1 MAQNSLGQTGGW
13 KEGKMAGWNQSSPLP
28 IFQSSLFASVRI
40 LIRWV
45 LLVCSLFVVF
55 SQLIHA
61 EQHAILVGVWDYE
74 NPNLQLDAPPNDLKL
89 MEAVLSAHGITQ
101 AQIHILPNPNKAE
114 IQRKFRELSR
124 RLTPSDSLLFYFSGH
139 GTQIIDKLGTFPGDE
154 ARGRYP
160 DRNDEALL
168 PMDADLASPQ
178 TYLLDDEL
186 NTLLQELPTR
196 QVSCIIDTC
205 YSGDILREIRLG
217 RPKGTPVTDTPMEIA
232 QPTQTVSHTEDIL
245 DESADFALLLAAAA
259 YNQVVHELRIPMGET
274 YLPVSAM
281 TYSLYRRVFSHAVP
295 SIPMNR
301 DLQDPTNQA
310 TEAQWHNK
318 LTYRQLV
325 QHIQNDHKQW
335 NLAWQ
340 PILEGPE
347 DRFDEVF
354 LPTDLMPQQNE
365 TLTLTTIK
373 GQSISVSR
381 RALALAG
388 GGTFQL
394 GAASGVN
401 MRHWAVVI
409 GVDTYPPPFQSLKYA
424 ADDAKA
430 VAQVLQDAGVNVTLM
445 TPDSLIQPTK
455 ANIIEQLQRHAQL
468 EAVDLLTVY
477 LSGHGEDVDGTGYFL
492 PMDVTDPLS
501 DNGLS
506 LEDLFAILNR
516 ANAKHRFIIVDAC
529 RVAPKAQFVA
539 ALSRYSEESNI
550 IFTACDSNQWAPEV
564 PRLKHGLFTYFL
576 LKGLRGSDRDR
587 GAAGPDGTVTVLGL
601 LDYVTRGI
609 EEWYSH
615 LSEEM
620 RYPQQ
625 ITPRVFYNG
634 KYISLLNNQ
643 GIDPAVINNEGLL
656 SQITNTL
663 RHQFAGNLEL
673 LSPLKRNNGVTPPT
687 PKGGDLHLPMTIS
700 LIPWISTVGFQDPN
714 RNITTNLS
722 LNIIAGY
729 HTKLDGLEL
738 GGMLN
743 IKGVEA
749 RGAQFAGVGNIVGGE
764 LDGFQISTTLNAV
777 GRNVDGF
784 QISGGLNAS
793 GGDLN
798 GFQVAGGANIAGRN
812 VEGFQGSTGFNVS
825 GGTLDGFQLAVG
837 GNLVGGDVEGIQA
850 TAGANLAAR
859 DLRAWQAAIGANFV
873 GGNVRS
879 EGLQTAVGPNIA
891 GNLEGTQLSAAANI
905 ALGWGQKANMP
916 YAGTQIG
923 VANIALGGIGTQIG
937 VLNIAG
943 HVSTAQVGLLNVSG
957 RMSGIPLGLIS
968 FVKDNPLHLQL
979 WGSDTEVANLGIRI
993 GSRHVYSLLMV
1004 GSYPH
1009 DDLGR
1014 WSSGFGIGGHI
1025 PLSRRFFL
1033 NVDFITRGVTYTDD
1047 SREADAP
1054 MSRSSDWLRVTYTD
1068 DSGEDTWEYGQQTIL
1083 NKLRLAFGWERH
1095 KWFSLFGGV
1104 SLNFLVSDRRDT
1116 SDFGYG
1122 FDYVYRSGD
1131 TTVRLWP
1138 GFFAG
1143 VQF

>member
-1 MAQNSLGQTGGW
+1 MVQNSLGST
-13 KEGKMAGWNQSSPLP
+13 
-28 IFQSSLFASVRI
+28 VRWI
-40 LIRWV
+40 
-45 LLVCSLFVVF
+45 LLVCSLFLMF
-55 SQLIHA
+55 SQQSHA

-89 MEAVLSAHGITQ
+89 MEAILSAHGVTQ
-101 AQIHILPNPNKAE
+101 AQMHILANPNKAE

-124 RLTPSDSLLFYFSGH
+124 HLTPSDSLLFYFSGH

-154 ARGRYP
+154 AKGRYP

-168 PMDADLASPQ
+168 PVDANLASPE

-217 RPKGTPVTDTPMEIA
+217 RPKGTPVTDTPMGIA
-232 QPTQTVSHTEDIL
+232 QPAQTVSHTEDIL

-281 TYSLYRRVFSHAVP
+281 TYSLYRRVFSRLLSPA
-295 SIPMNR
+295 
-301 DLQDPTNQA
+301 NQA
-310 TEAQWHNK
+310 IKAQERDQ
-318 LTYRQLV
+318 LTYRRLI
-325 QHIQNDHKQW
+325 QHLQHDHKQW
-335 NLAWQ
+335 DLAWQ
-340 PILEGPE
+340 PVLEGPE
-347 DRFDEVF
+347 GRFDEMF
-354 LPTDLMPQQNE
+354 LSTGLMPQQNE

-373 GQSISVSR
+373 GQSIEVSQ

-388 GGTFQL
+388 GGDFQL

-409 GVDTYPPPFQSLKYA
+409 GVDTYPSPFQSLKYA

-430 VAQVLQDAGVNVTLM
+430 VAQVLQDAGVSVTLM

-455 ANIIEQLQRHAQL
+455 ANVIEQLQRHAQL

-492 PMDVTDPLS
+492 PMDVTDPLTDS
-501 DNGLS
+501 GLS
-506 LEDLFAILNR
+506 LENLFAILNR
-516 ANAKHRFIIVDAC
+516 ANAKHRFVIVDAC
-529 RVAPKAQFVA
+529 RVAPRAHFVA

-576 LKGLRGSDRDR
+576 LKGLRGGYQDR

-609 EEWYSH
+609 EDWHSH
-615 LSEEM
+615 LSEEQH
-620 RYPQQ
+620 YPQQ

-656 SQITNTL
+656 SQITNTI
-663 RHQFAGNLEL
+663 RHQLAGNLEL
-673 LSPLKRNNGVTPPT
+673 SSPLKRNDGVIPPT
-687 PKGGDLHLPMTIS
+687 PKGGDLHVPMTIS

-714 RNITTNLS
+714 RDITTNLS

-729 HTKLDGLEL
+729 HTKLDGIEL
-738 GGMLN
+738 GGVLN
-743 IKGVEA
+743 LKGVEA
-749 RGAQFAGVGNIVGGE
+749 RGAQFAGVGNIVGR
-764 LDGFQISTTLNAV
+764 D
-777 GRNVDGF
+777 VDGF
-784 QISGGLNAS
+784 QISGGLNAVGRDVEGFQAS
-793 GGDLN
+793 GGLNVSGRDLN
-798 GFQVAGGANIAGRN
+798 GFQMAAGINATGRSVRGFQAAGGGNFAGRDLQGLQITSVLNFVGRN
-812 VEGFQGSTGFNVS
+812 VLSQ
-825 GGTLDGFQLAVG
+825 
-837 GNLVGGDVEGIQA
+837 
-850 TAGANLAAR
+850 
-859 DLRAWQAAIGANFV
+859 
-873 GGNVRS
+873 
-879 EGLQTAVGPNIA
+879 GLQIAAGVNIA
-891 GNLEGTQLSAAANI
+891 GNLEGTQISAATNI
-905 ALGWGQKANMP
+905 ALGWDQEANTRGT
-916 YAGTQIG
+916 GTQIS
-923 VANIALGGIGTQIG
+923 VVNIAHGDIDTQIG
-937 VLNIAG
+937 LLNIAG
-943 HVSTAQVGLLNVSG
+943 HVRTSQVGLLNVSG
-957 RMSGIPLGLIS
+957 RMSGIPIGLIS

-979 WGSDTEVANLGIRI
+979 WASDTEAANLGIRI

-1009 DDLGR
+1009 GDLGR

-1025 PLSRRFFL
+1025 PLKKQLFL
-1033 NVDFITRGVTYTDD
+1033 NVDFITRGVTYTDE
-1047 SREADAP
+1047 SGEVDAP
-1054 MSRSSDWLRVTYTD
+1054 MSRRSDWLRVTYTD
-1068 DSGEDTWEYGQQTIL
+1068 DSGEDTWRYDEDAVL
-1083 NKLRLAFGWERH
+1083 NKLRLGFGWERH
-1095 KWFSLFGGV
+1095 KWFSVFGGV

-1122 FDYVYRSGD
+1122 FDHVYRSD
-1131 TTVRLWP
+1131 DMTIRVWP

>member
-1 MAQNSLGQTGGW
+1 MVQNSLV
-13 KEGKMAGWNQSSPLP
+13 L
-28 IFQSSLFASVRI
+28 IIRCFFA
-40 LIRWV
+40 
-45 LLVCSLFVVF
+45 VCSFFVIF
-55 SQLIHA
+55 SQSVHA

-74 NPNLQLDAPPNDLKL
+74 NPNLQLEAPPNDLKL
-89 MEAVLSAHGITQ
+89 MEAVLSAHGVTQ
-101 AQIHILPNPNKAE
+101 GQMHILTNPNKAQ

-124 RLTPSDSLLFYFSGH
+124 RLTSADSLLFYFSGH

-154 ARGRYP
+154 AKGRYP

-168 PMDADLASPQ
+168 PVDADLASPR

-186 NTLLQELPTR
+186 NILLQELPTR
-196 QVSCIIDTC
+196 NVSCIIDTC

-217 RPKGTPVTDTPMEIA
+217 RPKGTPVTDTPTGFV
-232 QPTQTVSHTEDIL
+232 QPSQVVSHTEDIL

-259 YNQVVHELRIPMGET
+259 YNQVVHELRIPIGET

-281 TYSLYRRVFSHAVP
+281 TYSLYRRVFSHLLSPTDTAVGG
-295 SIPMNR
+295 
-301 DLQDPTNQA
+301 
-310 TEAQWHNK
+310 QWHDE
-318 LTYRQLV
+318 LTYLQLV
-325 QHIQNDHKQW
+325 QHLQNDHKQW

-340 PILEGPE
+340 PVLEGPE
-347 DRFDEVF
+347 NRFDEVF
-354 LPTDLMPQQNE
+354 LSTDLMVEQGE
-365 TLTLTTIK
+365 MLTLTTIK
-373 GQSISVSR
+373 GQGIEVSR
-381 RALALAG
+381 RVLALAG
-388 GGTFQL
+388 GGDFQL

-401 MRHWAVVI
+401 TRHWAVVI
-409 GVDTYPPPFQSLKYA
+409 GVDAYPPPFQSLKYA

-430 VAQVLQDAGVNVTLM
+430 VAQVFQDAGANVTLM

-455 ANIIEQLQRHAQL
+455 ANVIEQLQRHAQL

-492 PMDVTDPLS
+492 PMDVTDPLADS
-501 DNGLS
+501 GLS
-506 LEDLFAILNR
+506 LENLFAILNR
-516 ANAKHRFIIVDAC
+516 ANAKHRFVIVDAC
-529 RVAPKAQFVA
+529 RVAPKEHFVA
-539 ALSRYSEESNI
+539 SLSRYSEESNI

-576 LKGLRGSDRDR
+576 LKGLNGDYQDR

-609 EEWYSH
+609 EDWHSH
-615 LSEEM
+615 LSEDL

-643 GIDPAVINNEGLL
+643 GIDPTVINNEELPP
-656 SQITNTL
+656 QITDVSPSQPT
-663 RHQFAGNLEL
+663 RDLEPFPSL
-673 LSPLKRNNGVTPPT
+673 EKNSGVIPPT

-700 LIPWISTVGFQDPN
+700 LIPWVSTVGFQDPN

-738 GGMLN
+738 GGILN

-749 RGAQFAGVGNIVGGE
+749 RGAQLAGVGNIVGG
-764 LDGFQISTTLNAV
+764 D
-777 GRNVDGF
+777 VDGF
-784 QISGGLNAS
+784 QIAGGLNAAGRNVEGFQATGGLNAI

-812 VEGFQGSTGFNVS
+812 VEGFQASTGFNVS
-825 GGTLDGFQLAVG
+825 GGTLDGFQVAVG

-850 TAGANLAAR
+850 TVGANLAR
-859 DLRAWQAAIGANFV
+859 DLRAWQVAAGANFV

-891 GNLEGTQLSAAANI
+891 RNLEGTQLSATANI
-905 ALGWGQKANMP
+905 ALNQRQKANIS

-923 VANIALGGIGTQIG
+923 MVNLALGDIGTQIG
-937 VLNIAG
+937 LLNIAG
-943 HVSTAQVGLLNVSG
+943 HVRTSQVGLLNVSG
-957 RMSGIPLGLIS
+957 RMSGIPIGLIS
-968 FVKDNPLHLQL
+968 FVKNNPLHLQL
-979 WGSDTEVANLGIRI
+979 WGSDTEVANLGVRL
-993 GSRHVYSLLMV
+993 GSRHFYSLLMV

-1009 DDLGR
+1009 GDLGR
-1014 WSSGFGIGGHI
+1014 WSSGFGIGRHI
-1025 PLSRRFFL
+1025 PLGVRLFL
-1033 NVDFITRGVTYTDD
+1033 NVDLITRGMVYTDD
-1047 SREADAP
+1047 SEKDAWVY
-1054 MSRSSDWLRVTYTD
+1054 DEHTV
-1068 DSGEDTWEYGQQTIL
+1068 L
-1083 NKLRLAFGWERH
+1083 NKLRLAVGWERH
-1095 KWFSLFGGV
+1095 KWFSVFGGV
-1104 SLNFLVSDRRDT
+1104 SLNFLVSHRPDT

-1122 FDYVYRSGD
+1122 FDHVYRED
-1131 TTVRLWP
+1131 DVTIRVWP

>member
-1 MAQNSLGQTGGW
+1 MIQNSLGQTSGGQ
-13 KEGKMAGWNQSSPLP
+13 EGKMEGWN
-28 IFQSSLFASVRI
+28 QSSLFASVRI

-89 MEAVLSAHGITQ
+89 MEAVLSAHGVTQ
-101 AQIHILPNPNKAE
+101 AQMHILANPNKAR

-154 ARGRYP
+154 AKGRYP

-168 PMDADLASPQ
+168 PVDADLASPR

-196 QVSCIIDTC
+196 QVVCIIDTC

-217 RPKGTPVTDTPMEIA
+217 RPKGTPVTNTPMEVL

-259 YNQVVHELRIPMGET
+259 YNQVVHELRIPIGET
-274 YLPVSAM
+274 YLPISAM
-281 TYSLYRRVFSHAVP
+281 TYSLYRRVFSHVVP
-295 SIPMNR
+295 GIPLNP
-301 DLQDPTNQA
+301 DLQNPANQ
-310 TEAQWHNK
+310 TIEAQWRDK
-318 LTYRQLV
+318 LTYRQLA
-325 QHIQNDHKQW
+325 QHLQNDHKQW

-340 PILEGPE
+340 PVLEGPE
-347 DRFDEVF
+347 NRFDEVF
-354 LPTDLMPQQNE
+354 LSTDLIPQQNE

-373 GQSISVSR
+373 GQSIAVSR

-401 MRHWAVVI
+401 MQHWAVVI

-455 ANIIEQLQRHAQL
+455 ANVIEQLQRHAQL

-477 LSGHGEDVDGTGYFL
+477 LSGHGEDVNGTGYFL
-492 PMDVTDPLS
+492 PMDVTDPLADS
-501 DNGLS
+501 GLS
-506 LEDLFAILNR
+506 LEDLFAILNS
-516 ANAKHRFIIVDAC
+516 ANAKHRFVIVDAC
-529 RVAPKAQFVA
+529 RVAPKEQFVV
-539 ALSRYSEESNI
+539 ALSHYSEESNI

-576 LKGLRGSDRDR
+576 LKGLRGGDRDR

-609 EEWYSH
+609 EEWHSH
-615 LSEEM
+615 LSEEL

-643 GIDPAVINNEGLL
+643 GIDPTVLNNEVLPPQVT
-656 SQITNTL
+656 SVPPPQST
-663 RHQFAGNLEL
+663 RASKPFP
-673 LSPLKRNNGVTPPT
+673 PLKKNSDDALLTA
-687 PKGGDLHLPMTIS
+687 KGNDLHLPMTIS
-700 LIPWISTVGFQDPN
+700 LIPWISTAGFQDPN

-729 HTKLDGLEL
+729 HTKLDGIEL
-738 GGMLN
+738 GGILN
-743 IKGVEA
+743 LKGIEA
-749 RGAQFAGVGNIVGGE
+749 RGAQIAGIGNIVGRDV
-764 LDGFQISTTLNAV
+764 DGFQLSGGLNAV
-777 GRNVDGF
+777 GRDVEGF
-784 QISGGLNAS
+784 QAS
-793 GGDLN
+793 GGFNLSGRDLN
-798 GFQVAGGANIAGRN
+798 GFQVAAGFNASGRS
-812 VEGFQGSTGFNVS
+812 VQGFQAAG
-825 GGTLDGFQLAVG
+825 G
-837 GNLVGGDVEGIQA
+837 GNFSGH
-850 TAGANLAAR
+850 
-859 DLRAWQAAIGANFV
+859 DLQGLQLTSGLNFV
-873 GGNVRS
+873 GRDVLS
-879 EGLQTAVGPNIA
+879 ESLQIAAGVNIA
-891 GNLEGTQLSAAANI
+891 GNLEGTQISAATNI
-905 ALGWGQKANMP
+905 ALGWDQEANIP
-916 YAGTQIG
+916 YAGTQISI
-923 VANIALGGIGTQIG
+923 VNIALGEIGTQIG
-937 VLNIAG
+937 LLNIAG
-943 HVSTAQVGLLNVSG
+943 HVQTSQIGLLNISG
-957 RMSGIPLGLIS
+957 RMSGVPIGLIS
-968 FVKDNPLHLQL
+968 FVKNNPLHLQL
-979 WGSDTEVANLGIRI
+979 WGSDTEIANLGVRL

-1009 DDLGR
+1009 GDLGR
-1014 WSSGFGIGGHI
+1014 WSSGFGFGGQIPIG
-1025 PLSRRFFL
+1025 RRLFL
-1033 NVDFITRGVTYTDD
+1033 NVDFITRGVTYTDE
-1047 SREADAP
+1047 SEEEV
-1054 MSRSSDWLRVTYTD
+1054 WLYD
-1068 DSGEDTWEYGQQTIL
+1068 EQTVL
-1083 NKLRLAFGWERH
+1083 NKLRFALGWERH
-1095 KWFSLFGGV
+1095 KWFSVFGGV
-1104 SLNFLVSDRRDT
+1104 SLNFLVSDRWDT

-1122 FDYVYRSGD
+1122 LDRVYRGDD
-1131 TTVRLWP
+1131 TTVRIWP

>member
-1 MAQNSLGQTGGW
+1 MVQNSLGST
-13 KEGKMAGWNQSSPLP
+13 
-28 IFQSSLFASVRI
+28 V
-40 LIRWV
+40 RWV
-45 LLVCSLFVVF
+45 LSICSLFIMF

-89 MEAVLSAHGITQ
+89 MEAVLSAHGVTQ
-101 AQIHILPNPNKAE
+101 AQVHILTNPNKAQ

-154 ARGRYP
+154 AEGRYP

-168 PMDADLASPQ
+168 PVDADLASPR

-186 NTLLQELPTR
+186 NVLLQELPTR
-196 QVSCIIDTC
+196 NVSCIIDTC

-217 RPKGTPVTDTPMEIA
+217 RPKGTPVTDTPMGIA

-259 YNQVVHELRIPMGET
+259 YNQVVHELRIPIGET
-274 YLPVSAM
+274 YLPISAM
-281 TYSLYRRVFSHAVP
+281 TYSLYRRVFSRLLSPA
-295 SIPMNR
+295 
-301 DLQDPTNQA
+301 NQA
-310 TEAQWHNK
+310 IKAQERDQ
-318 LTYRQLV
+318 LTYRRLI
-325 QHIQNDHKQW
+325 QHLQNDHKQW
-335 NLAWQ
+335 DLAWQ
-340 PILEGPE
+340 PVLEGPE
-347 DRFDEVF
+347 NRFNEVF
-354 LPTDLMPQQNE
+354 LPTDVVAQQK
-365 TLTLTTIK
+365 TMLTLTTMK
-373 GQSISVSR
+373 GQTLEVSQ

-388 GGTFQL
+388 GGDFQL

-401 MRHWAVVI
+401 TRHWAVVI
-409 GVDTYPPPFQSLKYA
+409 GVDTYPSPFQSLKYA

-455 ANIIEQLQRHAQL
+455 ANVIEQLQRHAQL
-468 EAVDLLTVY
+468 EAADLLTVY

-492 PMDVTDPLS
+492 PMDVTDPLADS
-501 DNGLS
+501 GLS
-506 LEDLFAILNR
+506 LENLFAILNR
-516 ANAKHRFIIVDAC
+516 ANAKHRFVIVDAC
-529 RVAPKAQFVA
+529 RVAPKAHFVA

-576 LKGLRGSDRDR
+576 LKGLGGDYQDR

-609 EEWYSH
+609 EDWHSH
-615 LSEEM
+615 LSEDL

-643 GIDPAVINNEGLL
+643 GIDPTVINNEELPP
-656 SQITNTL
+656 QITNVSPSQPT
-663 RHQFAGNLEL
+663 RDLEPFPSL
-673 LSPLKRNNGVTPPT
+673 EKNSGVIPPT

-700 LIPWISTVGFQDPN
+700 LIPWVSIVGFQDPN

-738 GGMLN
+738 GGILN

-749 RGAQFAGVGNIVGGE
+749 RGAQLAGVGNIVGG
-764 LDGFQISTTLNAV
+764 D
-777 GRNVDGF
+777 VDGF
-784 QISGGLNAS
+784 QIAGGLNA
-793 GGDLN
+793 
-798 GFQVAGGANIAGRN
+798 AGRN
-812 VEGFQGSTGFNVS
+812 VEGFQASGGLNVS
-825 GGTLDGFQLAVG
+825 GRDLDGFQMAAAFNATGRSVRGFQAAG
-837 GNLVGGDVEGIQA
+837 GGNFAGRNLQGLQISSGLNLVG
-850 TAGANLAAR
+850 R
-859 DLRAWQAAIGANFV
+859 
-873 GGNVRS
+873 NVLS
-879 EGLQTAVGPNIA
+879 QGLQIAAGVNIA
-891 GNLEGTQLSAAANI
+891 GNLEGTQISAATNI
-905 ALGWGQKANMP
+905 ALGWDQEANTRHT
-916 YAGTQIG
+916 GTQISI
-923 VANIALGGIGTQIG
+923 VNIAHGDIDTQIG
-937 VLNIAG
+937 LLNIAG
-943 HVSTAQVGLLNVSG
+943 HVRKSQVGLLNVSG
-957 RMSGIPLGLIS
+957 RMSGIPIGLIS
-968 FVKDNPLHLQL
+968 FVKNNPLHLQL
-979 WGSDTEVANLGIRI
+979 WGSDTEVANLGVRL
-993 GSRHVYSLLMV
+993 GSRHFYSLLMV

-1009 DDLGR
+1009 GDLGR

-1025 PLSRRFFL
+1025 PLGKRLFL
-1033 NVDFITRGVTYTDD
+1033 NVDLITRGMVYTDD
-1047 SREADAP
+1047 SEKDAWVY
-1054 MSRSSDWLRVTYTD
+1054 DEHTV
-1068 DSGEDTWEYGQQTIL
+1068 L
-1083 NKLRLAFGWERH
+1083 NKLRLGFGWERH
-1095 KWFSLFGGV
+1095 KWFSVFGGV
-1104 SLNFLVSDRRDT
+1104 SLNFLVSHRPDT

-1122 FDYVYRSGD
+1122 FDHVYRED
-1131 TTVRLWP
+1131 DVTIRVWP

>member
-1 MAQNSLGQTGGW
+1 MAQNSLGST
-13 KEGKMAGWNQSSPLP
+13 
-28 IFQSSLFASVRI
+28 
-40 LIRWV
+40 IRWV
-45 LLVCSLFVVF
+45 LLICSFFVMF
-55 SQLIHA
+55 SQHPHA

-89 MEAVLSAHGITQ
+89 MEAVLSLHGVTQ
-101 AQIHILPNPNKAE
+101 RQMHILANPNKAQ
-114 IQRKFRELSR
+114 IQRKFRELGR
-124 RLTPSDSLLFYFSGH
+124 HLTPSDSLLFYFSGH

-154 ARGRYP
+154 AKGRYP

-168 PMDADLASPQ
+168 PVDADLASPR

-217 RPKGTPVTDTPMEIA
+217 RPKGTPVTDTPMGIV
-232 QPTQTVSHTEDIL
+232 QPTQIVSHTEDIL

-259 YNQVVHELRIPMGET
+259 YNQVVHELRIPIGET
-274 YLPVSAM
+274 YLPISAM
-281 TYSLYRRVFSHAVP
+281 TYSLYRRVFS
-295 SIPMNR
+295 R
-301 DLQDPTNQA
+301 LQNSA
-310 TEAQWHNK
+310 GGQWGGK

-325 QHIQNDHKQW
+325 QHVQNDHKQW
-335 NLAWQ
+335 NLAWR
-340 PILEGPE
+340 PVLEGPE
-347 DRFDEVF
+347 NRFDEVF
-354 LPTDLMPQQNE
+354 LPTDLMMQQKK

-373 GQSISVSR
+373 GQSIEVSR

-401 MRHWAVVI
+401 IRHWAVVI

-430 VAQVLQDAGVNVTLM
+430 VAQLLQDAGVNVTLM

-455 ANIIEQLQRHAQL
+455 ANVVAQLQRHAQL

-492 PMDVTDPLS
+492 PMDVTDPLMDS
-501 DNGLS
+501 GLS

-516 ANAKHRFIIVDAC
+516 ANAKHRFVIVDAC
-529 RVAPKAQFVA
+529 RVAPKAHFVA

-576 LKGLRGSDRDR
+576 LKGLSGDYRDR
-587 GAAGPDGTVTVLGL
+587 GAAGPNGTVTVLGL

-609 EEWYSH
+609 EEWHSH
-615 LSEEM
+615 LSEEL

-643 GIDPAVINNEGLL
+643 GIDPTVLNNEGLPP
-656 SQITNTL
+656 QTTDTL
-663 RHQFAGNLEL
+663 RHQLGRNLN
-673 LSPLKRNNGVTPPT
+673 LSPSSERNDSVVPQTT
-687 PKGGDLHLPMTIS
+687 KGSDLHLPLTIS
-700 LIPWISTVGFQDPN
+700 LIPWISTTGFQDPN
-714 RNITTNLS
+714 RHITTSLS

-729 HTKLDGLEL
+729 HTQLDGLEL
-738 GGMLN
+738 GGILN

-749 RGAQFAGVGNIVGGE
+749 RGVQLAGVGNIVGGE
-764 LDGFQISTTLNAV
+764 LDGFQIAGGLNAV
-777 GRNVDGF
+777 GKNVEGF
-784 QISGGLNAS
+784 QAS
-793 GGDLN
+793 GGFNVGGGNLN
-798 GFQVAGGANIAGRN
+798 GFQVAAGINTTGRSVQGFQGAGGGNFVGRDLQGLQITSGLNFVGRN
-812 VEGFQGSTGFNVS
+812 VLSESLQI
-825 GGTLDGFQLAVG
+825 A
-837 GNLVGGDVEGIQA
+837 
-850 TAGANLAAR
+850 AG
-859 DLRAWQAAIGANFV
+859 V
-873 GGNVRS
+873 
-879 EGLQTAVGPNIA
+879 NIA
-891 GNLEGTQLSAAANI
+891 GNLEGTQISAATNI
-905 ALGWGQKANMP
+905 ALGWDQKANIP
-916 YAGTQIG
+916 YAGTQISIVNLAVG
-923 VANIALGGIGTQIG
+923 DIGTQVG
-937 VLNIAG
+937 LLNIAG
-943 HVSTAQVGLLNVSG
+943 HVGTAQVGLLNVSG
-957 RMSGIPLGLIS
+957 RMSGVPIGLIS
-968 FVKDNPLHLQL
+968 FVKNNPLHLQL

-1009 DDLGR
+1009 GDLGR

-1033 NVDFITRGVTYTDD
+1033 NVDFITRQVGYTDESEEGTWQYD
-1047 SREADAP
+1047 
-1054 MSRSSDWLRVTYTD
+1054 
-1068 DSGEDTWEYGQQTIL
+1068 EDTDVNKLHLAFGWEQHNL

-1104 SLNFLVSDRRDT
+1104 SLNFLVSDKRDT

-1122 FDYVYRSGD
+1122 FEHVYRSDD
-1131 TTVRLWP
+1131 TTVRIWP

>member
-1 MAQNSLGQTGGW
+1 MIQNSLGST
-13 KEGKMAGWNQSSPLP
+13 
-28 IFQSSLFASVRI
+28 
-40 LIRWV
+40 IRW
-45 LLVCSLFVVF
+45 LLSVCSFFVIFLQPVY
-55 SQLIHA
+55 A

-89 MEAVLSAHGITQ
+89 MEAVLSAHGVTQ
-101 AQIHILPNPNKAE
+101 AQIHILANPNKAE
-114 IQRKFRELSR
+114 IQRKFRELSQ
-124 RLTPSDSLLFYFSGH
+124 RLSPADSLLFYFSGH

-154 ARGRYP
+154 AKGRYP

-168 PMDADLASPQ
+168 PVDADLASPQ

-217 RPKGTPVTDTPMEIA
+217 RPKGTPVTDTPTGIV
-232 QPTQTVSHTEDIL
+232 QPTQIVSHTEDIL

-259 YNQVVHELRIPMGET
+259 YNQVVHELRIPIGGT

-295 SIPMNR
+295 ACPDVSGSLPMNR
-301 DLQDPTNQA
+301 DLQDPANQT
-310 TEAQWHNK
+310 TEAQWHGK

-325 QHIQNDHKQW
+325 QHVQNDHKQW

-340 PILEGPE
+340 PVLEGPE
-347 DRFDEVF
+347 NRFDEVF
-354 LPTDLMPQQNE
+354 LPVDLMPQQNE

-373 GQSISVSR
+373 GQSIAVSR

-455 ANIIEQLQRHAQL
+455 VNIIEQLQRHAQL

-501 DNGLS
+501 DSGLS
-506 LEDLFAILNR
+506 LENLFAILNR

-529 RVAPKAQFVA
+529 RVAPKAHFVA

-576 LKGLRGSDRDR
+576 LKGLRGGYQDR

-615 LSEEM
+615 LSEDM

-663 RHQFAGNLEL
+663 RHQLADNLEL
-673 LSPLKRNNGVTPPT
+673 LSPLKRDDGVTPPT

-700 LIPWISTVGFQDPN
+700 LIPWISTVGIQDPN

-738 GGMLN
+738 GGVLN
-743 IKGVEA
+743 IKGIEA
-749 RGAQFAGVGNIVGGE
+749 RGAQFAGVGNIVGGVV
-764 LDGFQISTTLNAV
+764 DGFQIAGGLNAV
-777 GRNVDGF
+777 GRNVEGF

-798 GFQVAGGANIAGRN
+798 GFQAAAGINATGGSVRGFQAAGGGNFAARN
-812 VEGFQGSTGFNVS
+812 LQGLQMTPGI
-825 GGTLDGFQLAVG
+825 
-837 GNLVGGDVEGIQA
+837 NLVGGNVLGRS
-850 TAGANLAAR
+850 L
-859 DLRAWQAAIGANFV
+859 QAAAGV
-873 GGNVRS
+873 
-879 EGLQTAVGPNIA
+879 NIA

-905 ALGWGQKANMP
+905 ALGWDQKANMP

-937 VLNIAG
+937 LLNIAG
-943 HVSTAQVGLLNVSG
+943 HVSTSQVGLLNVSG
-957 RMSGIPLGLIS
+957 RMSGIPIGLIS

-1004 GSYPH
+1004 GSHPH
-1009 DDLGR
+1009 GDLGR
-1014 WSSGFGIGGHI
+1014 WSSGFGVGGHI
-1025 PLSRRFFL
+1025 PLNRRFFL

-1047 SREADAP
+1047 S
-1054 MSRSSDWLRVTYTD
+1054 
-1068 DSGEDTWEYGQQTIL
+1068 GEDTWRYDEHTVL
-1083 NKLRLAFGWERH
+1083 NKLRLAFGWEQH

-1104 SLNFLVSDRRDT
+1104 SFNFLVSDRWDT

-1122 FDYVYRSGD
+1122 FDHVYRGED
-1131 TTVRLWP
+1131 TTVRIWP

>member
-1 MAQNSLGQTGGW
+1 MVQNSLGST
-13 KEGKMAGWNQSSPLP
+13 
-28 IFQSSLFASVRI
+28 V
-40 LIRWV
+40 RWV
-45 LLVCSLFVVF
+45 LSICSLFIMF
-55 SQLIHA
+55 SQLIYA

-89 MEAVLSAHGITQ
+89 MEAVLSAHGVTQ
-101 AQIHILPNPNKAE
+101 AQVHILTNPNKAQ

-124 RLTPSDSLLFYFSGH
+124 RLTSADSLLFYFSGH

-154 ARGRYP
+154 AKGRYP

-168 PMDADLASPQ
+168 PVDADLASPR

-186 NTLLQELPTR
+186 NILLQELPTR
-196 QVSCIIDTC
+196 NVSCIIDTC

-217 RPKGTPVTDTPMEIA
+217 RPKGTPVTDSPTGV

-259 YNQVVHELRIPMGET
+259 YNQVVHELRIPIGET

-281 TYSLYRRVFSHAVP
+281 TYSLYRRVFSHLL
-295 SIPMNR
+295 S
-301 DLQDPTNQA
+301 PTDQIIGG
-310 TEAQWHNK
+310 QWHDK
-318 LTYRQLV
+318 LTYRQLIQRV
-325 QHIQNDHKQW
+325 QNDHKQW

-340 PILEGPE
+340 PVLEGPE
-347 DRFDEVF
+347 NRFDEVF
-354 LPTDLMPQQNE
+354 LSTDLMAQQDE

-373 GQSISVSR
+373 GQMIEVSR

-388 GGTFQL
+388 GGNFQL
-394 GAASGVN
+394 GAASGAN
-401 MRHWAVVI
+401 NRHWAIVI
-409 GVDTYPPPFQSLKYA
+409 GVDAYPSPFQSLKYA
-424 ADDAKA
+424 ANDAKA
-430 VAQVLQDAGVNVTLM
+430 VAQVFQDAGANVTLM

-455 ANIIEQLQRHAQL
+455 ANVIEQLQRHAQL

-477 LSGHGEDVDGTGYFL
+477 LSGHGEDIDGTGYFL
-492 PMDVTDPLS
+492 PMDVTDPLADS
-501 DNGLS
+501 GLS
-506 LEDLFAILNR
+506 LENLFAILNR
-516 ANAKHRFIIVDAC
+516 ANAKHRFVIVDAC
-529 RVAPKAQFVA
+529 RVAPKEHFVA

-576 LKGLRGSDRDR
+576 LKGLSGDYQDR

-609 EEWYSH
+609 EDWHSH
-615 LSEEM
+615 LSEEQH
-620 RYPQQ
+620 YPQQ

-643 GIDPAVINNEGLL
+643 GIDPAVINNEGLPP
-656 SQITNTL
+656 QITNVSPPQPTRDL
-663 RHQFAGNLEL
+663 EPFPPSEKNDGVAPLTAKGN
-673 LSPLKRNNGVTPPT
+673 
-687 PKGGDLHLPMTIS
+687 DLHLPMTIS
-700 LIPWISTVGFQDPN
+700 LIPWVSTVGFQDPN

-738 GGMLN
+738 GGILN

-749 RGAQFAGVGNIVGGE
+749 RGAQLAGVGNIVGG
-764 LDGFQISTTLNAV
+764 D
-777 GRNVDGF
+777 VDGF
-784 QISGGLNAS
+784 QIAGGLNAAGRNVEGFQATGGLNAI

-812 VEGFQGSTGFNVS
+812 VEGFQASTGFNVS
-825 GGTLDGFQLAVG
+825 GGTLDGFQVAVG

-850 TAGANLAAR
+850 TVGANLAR
-859 DLRAWQAAIGANFV
+859 DLRAWQVAVGANFV

-891 GNLEGTQLSAAANI
+891 RNLEGTQLSATANI
-905 ALGWGQKANMP
+905 ALNQRQKANIS

-923 VANIALGGIGTQIG
+923 MVNLALGDIGTQIG
-937 VLNIAG
+937 LLNIAG
-943 HVSTAQVGLLNVSG
+943 HVRTSQVGLLNVSG
-957 RMSGIPLGLIS
+957 RMSGIPIGLIS
-968 FVKDNPLHLQL
+968 FVKNNPLHLQL
-979 WGSDTEVANLGIRI
+979 WGSDTEVANLGVRL
-993 GSRHVYSLLMV
+993 GSRHFYSLLMV

-1009 DDLGR
+1009 GDLGR
-1014 WSSGFGIGGHI
+1014 WSSGFGIGRHI
-1025 PLSRRFFL
+1025 PLGVRLFL
-1033 NVDFITRGVTYTDD
+1033 NVDLITRGMVYTDD
-1047 SREADAP
+1047 SEKDAWVY
-1054 MSRSSDWLRVTYTD
+1054 DEHTV
-1068 DSGEDTWEYGQQTIL
+1068 L
-1083 NKLRLAFGWERH
+1083 NKLRLAVGWERH
-1095 KWFSLFGGV
+1095 KWFSVFGGV
-1104 SLNFLVSDRRDT
+1104 SLNFLVSHRPDT

-1122 FDYVYRSGD
+1122 FDHVYRED
-1131 TTVRLWP
+1131 DVTIRVWP